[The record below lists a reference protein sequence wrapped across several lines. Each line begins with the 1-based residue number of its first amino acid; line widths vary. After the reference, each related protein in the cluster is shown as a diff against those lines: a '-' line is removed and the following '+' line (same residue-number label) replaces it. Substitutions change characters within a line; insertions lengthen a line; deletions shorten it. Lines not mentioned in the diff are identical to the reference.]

1 MSVTVSRRADV
12 VGITAEEAERFLA
25 TLPPA
30 GADHVMDRSSVARLL
45 TFAEGAALALTS
57 AKVIHNTALHAAIT
71 GAVSQARKFE
81 RARHEH
87 ALHHAAAAVLRLYA
101 EHVRL
106 NPSSEPLH
114 VQLEALAQMLEQ
126 EAGPRKVGR

>member
-1 MSVTVSRRADV
+1 VSVTVSRRADV

-30 GADHVMDRSSVARLL
+30 GADHVMDRSAVARLL

-57 AKVIHNTALHAAIT
+57 AKVIHTVALSAALK
-71 GAVSQARKFE
+71 GAVARTRKYE
-81 RARHEH
+81 RAAHEH
-87 ALHHAAAAVLRLYA
+87 ALHHAAAAVLRVYA

-114 VQLEALAQMLEQ
+114 VHLEALAQMLEE